1 MEMIILIQFEF
12 STKVTPHGGHGKGG
26 TGCKKRT
33 VPTLILFFEISLLL
47 RIFFFGDF

>member
-1 MEMIILIQFEF
+1 MFQFEF
-12 STKVTPHGGHGKGG
+12 STKVTTPMGHGKGG

-33 VPTLILFFEISLLL
+33 VLTLILFFEISLLL